1 MEISTCESGGQ
12 SVECSEKEPPS
23 AIYTESSCQTMSMPI
38 LSIENFI
45 NDTECFMFYTGLASY
60 TDFSHVLYSLG
71 EAAFHL
77 NYIYNQVQNLTNTI

>member
-1 MEISTCESGGQ
+1 MQTSTCESGGQ
-12 SVECSEKEPPS
+12 SVEYSEKS
-23 AIYTESSCQTMSMPI
+23 AIYTKSSCQTMSMPI

-60 TDFSHVLYSLG
+60 TDFLQVLYSLG

-77 NYIYNQVQNLTNTI
+77 NYIYN